1 MHPIERND
9 PLLRPLLE
17 APTAEERES
26 VLEGLLAGHAYARID
41 RALDARYRQSGLSP
55 SHREDLR
62 AEVLLRLLNRL
73 HALVN
78 DDTSEPVA
86 SFQDYVAVVA
96 FNTFDG
102 LLRRSYPLRSKLKNR
117 IRYALRHDPRLTERS
132 HGGEPVAAL
141 AEWPQNGDDVADTIA
156 LDSLPRGDG
165 NLRPLL
171 LQILEQA
178 GRPVTVSALTGAVA
192 ELQDIPAH
200 NAIEPLALA
209 EATEPRD
216 FTEDLANA
224 AFLRDVWNE
233 IRELPVKQRVALL
246 LSVRDASGES
256 VVRFLPATGVA
267 SGRQIAEALELAPFE
282 LARLWEDLPLD
293 DTRIA
298 LLLDATRQQVIN
310 LRQAARNRLARRLQ
324 RTPARGR
331 RRS

>member
-1 MHPIERND
+1 MRPLEPND

-26 VLEGLLAGHAYARID
+26 VLEGLLAGHAYDCID

-62 AEVLLRLLNRL
+62 AEVLLRLVNRL
-73 HALVN
+73 HALVH
-78 DDTSEPVA
+78 DETSEPVA

-102 LLRRSYPLRSKLKNR
+102 FLRRSYPLRSKLKNR
-117 IRYALRHDPRLTERS
+117 IRYALRHDPRLTEWSR
-132 HGGEPVAAL
+132 GGEPVAAL
-141 AEWPQNGDDVADTIA
+141 AEWPQDDGVAETIA
-156 LDSLPRGDG
+156 LDGLPRGDG
-165 NLRPLL
+165 DLRPLL
-171 LQILEQA
+171 RQILEQE
-178 GRPVTVSALTGAVA
+178 GRPVTVSALTGAIA
-192 ELQDIPAH
+192 ELHDIPAQD
-200 NAIEPLALA
+200 AVQPLALA
-209 EATEPRD
+209 EAAEPRD

-224 AFLRDVWNE
+224 AFLRDVWSE

-246 LSVRDASGES
+246 LSIRDASGES
-256 VVRFLPATGVA
+256 VVRFLPVTGVA
-267 SGRQIAEALELAPFE
+267 SARQIAEALEIAPVE
-282 LARLWEDLPLD
+282 LAKLWNELPIE

-298 LLLDATRQQVIN
+298 LLLDVTRQQVIN

-331 RRS
+331 RRP